1 MPMAQNPANEMGS
14 SGMMTDRRIPVTLV
28 SGFLGSGKTTII
40 RRLLAMPAFAHAAV
54 IVNEFGDIDFNEVA
68 FAHSGSEIVSA
79 NSGCFCCTARA
90 GIGEAFAALDLRAQ
104 SHGPFEQVLIETSG
118 LSAPT
123 PILQAIINDPEIVAK
138 YRLNGV
144 IAIVDAITG
153 LDSLNERR
161 EAREQI
167 AFAGAI
173 VLSKVDVADVQDM
186 TLLRVR
192 IAQFN
197 AAAPIFESRDGDVDL
212 QRLHAAAGAYEHAA
226 PPPDGSD
233 MTGGHDHAGGA
244 VRSWTITRSAP
255 ATQTGLTLWM
265 DLMAAYRGSEV
276 LRMKGIVNVEGR
288 PVAVESVRHVF
299 HPPVG
304 LAGWPDNDHRT
315 RVVVIA
321 SGIDRKSIDD
331 AFDALGFEQVA
342 KPLDR
347 QAYKRFQDVMSRMQS
362 R

>member
-1 MPMAQNPANEMGS
+1 
-14 SGMMTDRRIPVTLV
+14 MTADQRIPATLV

-40 RRLLAMPAFAHAAV
+40 RRLLATPAFARSAV

-68 FAHSGSEIVSA
+68 FAQSGSEIVSA

-90 GIGEAFAALDLRAQ
+90 GIGEAFDALNSRAQ

-144 IAIVDAITG
+144 ITVVDAVTG

-161 EAREQI
+161 EAREQV

-173 VLSKVDVADVQDM
+173 VLSKVDVTDAQDVM
-186 TLLRVR
+186 LLRAR
-192 IAQFN
+192 IAEFN
-197 AAAPIFESRDGDVDL
+197 SVAPIFESRDGGVDL
-212 QRLHAAAGAYEHAA
+212 QQLQAAAGAIAHA
-226 PPPDGSD
+226 PPPDRSD
-233 MTGGHDHAGGA
+233 MTAGHDHAGRA
-244 VRSWTITRSAP
+244 VQAWTITRNSP

-265 DLMAAYRGSEV
+265 DLMAAYRGSDV

-299 HPPVG
+299 HPPVE
-304 LAGWPDNDHRT
+304 LAGWPDDDHRT

-321 SGIDRKSIDD
+321 SGIDRKSIDE
-331 AFDALGFEQVA
+331 AFDALGFESVA

>member
-1 MPMAQNPANEMGS
+1 
-14 SGMMTDRRIPVTLV
+14 MTADKRIPVTLV

-40 RRLLAMPAFAHAAV
+40 RRLLATPAFARSAV
-54 IVNEFGDIDFNEVA
+54 IVNEFGDIDFNEIA
-68 FAHSGSEIVSA
+68 FAQSGSEIVSA

-90 GIGEAFAALDLRAQ
+90 GISGAFDALNSRAQ
-104 SHGPFEQVLIETSG
+104 SHGSFEQVLVETSG

-138 YRLNGV
+138 YQLGGV
-144 IAIVDAITG
+144 ITVVDAITG
-153 LDSLNERR
+153 LESLNERR

-173 VLSKVDVADVQDM
+173 VLSKVDLADARDV
-186 TLLRVR
+186 TILRAR
-192 IAQFN
+192 IAEFN
-197 AAAPIFESRDGDVDL
+197 RLAPILESHDGGVDP
-212 QRLHAAAGAYEHAA
+212 QRLQAAAGAFARAA
-226 PPPDGSD
+226 PPPDND
-233 MTGGHDHAGGA
+233 ETTAGHDHADGA
-244 VRSWTITRSAP
+244 VQAWTITRSAP

-276 LRMKGIVNVEGR
+276 LRMKGIVNVDGR

-299 HPPVG
+299 HPPVD
-304 LAGWPDNDHRT
+304 LAKWPDEDRRT

-321 SGIDRKSIDD
+321 SGIERKSIDE
-331 AFDALGFEQVA
+331 AFDALGFQPLA

-347 QAYKRFQDVMSRMQS
+347 EAYRRFQDVMGRMQS